1 MGMQLALPNAERT
14 LKGGIRLPPAVPP
27 FNTRTYRLFS
37 IIWIAAFLL
46 ALVGPLAGFYFR
58 YTSPENN
65 SQLLLGSR
73 AGFAVSPR
81 DATAVR
87 FTVGPEAD
95 AAGIR
100 AGDHIIA
107 VYGIPLPKV
116 MPVTEEALAEHA
128 DDPAYIAMGNVLF
141 GTDNSDVPLTVRDS
155 NGQVRDV
162 TVATGEQHI
171 DAGAKSLGISSKLL
185 SFIDLLHVISYPFLL
200 WAAWLLHRRNSRDA
214 VSSILSLAV
223 LMTIGAEQ
231 PSAIFLANIG
241 VPRWLNVA
249 LYDLGNIL
257 LLGGIILFP
266 YGKLSWR
273 IAGLLALLPI
283 LMLLHG
289 TPYQAFF
296 VGFMIVAV
304 LMLLRCL
311 RQAESID
318 LRQQI
323 RWALFGFTGYA
334 VLRGI
339 SIASDSFKWST
350 GSFGHQLLVEMLAGI
365 SLALGVLL
373 LQLGLLVALL
383 RYRLYDAEIVI
394 SRSANIAFITLAV
407 AAIFAGTADGLKQL
421 IYDYYGNTNNEGPI
435 IFAAALSTM
444 MVNPIQEWIHRW
456 SEKKFQKNLFLLRDD
471 LPEVVRDM
479 RETASLLE
487 MLEEVLARIERGV
500 RSVRSAA
507 VVNGRVL
514 KTRDISVQEVED
526 WRSLNEGFS
535 RDLCESSDRLFPLR
549 VPLVPSSD
557 IEEPIGFLLVGPR
570 PDGSIPSKAEQKALA
585 GVSEAIARAIRTV
598 IKREAREETIAE
610 LIEANSRRIEALEAL
625 LGAGSS
631 LTGKRRPRTA

>member
-1 MGMQLALPNAERT
+1 MGMQLALPNAEPT
-14 LKGGIRLPPAVPP
+14 LKGGIRLPPVVPP
-27 FNTRTYRLFS
+27 FNTRAYRLFS
-37 IIWIAAFLL
+37 VIWIAVFLL
-46 ALVGPLAGFYFR
+46 AFVGPLAGFYYR

-81 DATAVR
+81 DATKVR
-87 FTVGPEAD
+87 FTVGPEAG

-107 VYGIPLPKV
+107 VFGIPLPKT
-116 MPVTEEALAEHA
+116 MPFNEEALAEHA

-141 GTDNSDVPLTVRDS
+141 GTDTSEVPLTVRDS
-155 NGQVRDV
+155 SGDVREV

-171 DAGAKSLGISSKLL
+171 DAGAQSIGISSKML

-200 WAAWLLHRRNSRDA
+200 WAAWILHRRNSRDA

-223 LMTIGAEQ
+223 LMTISAEQ
-231 PSAIFLANIG
+231 PSSIFLANFG
-241 VPRWLNVA
+241 VPRGLNVA
-249 LYDLGNIL
+249 LYDLGNVL
-257 LLGGIILFP
+257 LLAGIMLFP
-266 YGKLSWR
+266 HGKLSWR
-273 IAGLLALLPI
+273 VVALLASLPI
-283 LMLLHG
+283 LMFLHG
-289 TPYQAFF
+289 TLYQTCF

-311 RQAESID
+311 RQTESID

-339 SIASDSFKWST
+339 SIASDYFKWST
-350 GSFGHQLLVEMLAGI
+350 GTFGQQLLVEVVAGI
-365 SLALGVLL
+365 ALALAVLF

-394 SRSANIAFITLAV
+394 SRSANFALITLAV
-407 AAIFAGTADGLKQL
+407 AAIFAGAADAFKQV
-421 IYDYYGNTNNEGPI
+421 IYNYYGNSNSEGPVVI
-435 IFAAALSTM
+435 AAALATVL
-444 MVNPIQEWIHRW
+444 VNPIQERIQRW
-456 SEKKFQKNLFLLRDD
+456 SERKFQKNLFLLRDD

-479 RETASLLE
+479 RETASLGE
-487 MLEEVLARIERGV
+487 MLEEILSRIERGV

-507 VVNGRVL
+507 IVGGRVL
-514 KTRDISVQEVED
+514 KTREVGVPEVED
-526 WRSLNEGFS
+526 WRSLNEGYS
-535 RDLCESSDRLFPLR
+535 TDLCESSDRLFPLR

-557 IEEPIGFLLVGPR
+557 EEEPIGFLLVGPR
-570 PDGSIPSKAEQKALA
+570 PDGSIPSKEEQKALA

-598 IKREAREETIAE
+598 IKREAREEKVAE
-610 LIEANSRRIEALEAL
+610 LIESNARRIAELEVL
-625 LGAGSS
+625 LGGGSS
-631 LTGKRRPRTA
+631 LSGKRRPRTA